1 MNSMTFLFA
10 GCLVGLCSSAL
21 SPICQWNSR
30 ARTSSSPS
38 IQLRYKGK
46 DIPDMEEGRIPA
58 WVGSDGLMR
67 VPSALPYLTSSDR
80 SDDSI
85 PGVLS
90 PKRTNNSPY
99 GLVVLPGI
107 SSFQTDAN
115 AFEGSND
122 AEEEDVEEEESSF
135 SRRLLK
141 FAPLL
146 PKSESQTTAD
156 YYNFESVFSADDQ
169 DGSYAGVLVPSVT
182 HADGSDVFGFE
193 TYSTK
198 KHLFLFFK
206 CK

>member
-1 MNSMTFLFA
+1 MNSMTFFFV
-10 GCLVGLCSSAL
+10 GCLVGLCSSAP

-38 IQLRYKGK
+38 IHLRYKGNEF
-46 DIPDMEEGRIPA
+46 PDMEEGRIPA

-67 VPSALPYLTSSDR
+67 VPSALPYLTSSDH

-107 SSFQTDAN
+107 STFQTDSN

-122 AEEEDVEEEESSF
+122 EEEVVEEEESSF

-156 YYNFESVFSADDQ
+156 YYNFESFLSTDDQ
-169 DGSYAGVLVPSVT
+169 DGSFAGVLVPSVT
-182 HADGSDVFGFE
+182 HADGSDIFGFE

-198 KHLFLFFK
+198 NHLFLNS
-206 CK
+206 